1 MKVAILY
8 HHLLDRD
15 GNERTIGGVQTY
27 LFNLAHLC
35 QEMGWEPLLFQ
46 YSNKPF
52 NRLVDDMTVK
62 GIPCANLA
70 YEPAKR
76 ALFQAAASVV
86 DLDKNLLVFGADH
99 GSVRTNNRRCV
110 SIQHG
115 VFWDLPME
123 YLTRKHL
130 FRHGLPATIRKLKF
144 IRDAI
149 RYFENCMNCV
159 CVDYNFLNWYRAVVP
174 YEPRGRIWVIPNFA
188 HVMRPEEITENGRKN
203 DRVRILFARRFCPY
217 RGTRIMADAT
227 KQILSESKNVE
238 FTFAGEGPDEQW
250 LRSLFCQEER
260 VKFIKYFPKE
270 TTSVCSQHDIAVIP
284 SIASEGTSFSVAEAM
299 GAGCAVLATAVGGI
313 TNMIIDGYNGLL
325 VMPNAKSLE
334 TGLLRL
340 VRDCCLRDR
349 LRRRGHETA
358 MSAFCVSKWKVRWRA
373 VLEEMASG

>member
-1 MKVAILY
+1 
-8 HHLLDRD
+8 
-15 GNERTIGGVQTY
+15 
-27 LFNLAHLC
+27 
-35 QEMGWEPLLFQ
+35 MGWEPLLFQ

-52 NRLVDDMTVK
+52 NRLVDDITVK

-76 ALFQAAASVV
+76 ALFQAAASLV

-130 FRHGLPATIRKLKF
+130 FRHGLPATIRKVKF

-188 HVMRPEEITENGRKN
+188 NVLPLEQIAENGN
-203 DRVRILFARRFCPY
+203 PGNRVRILFARRFAPG
-217 RGTRIMADAT
+217 RGTRIMAKVAR
-227 KQILSESKNVE
+227 QVLSGSNNVE

-250 LRSLFCQEER
+250 LRSFFREEDN
-260 VKFIKYFPKE
+260 VKFVRYRPE
-270 TTSVCSQHDIAVIP
+270 EATSVCSQHDISVVP
-284 SIASEGTSFSVAEAM
+284 SIASEGTSLSVAEAM

-340 VRDCCLRDR
+340 LRDPILRDR
-349 LRRRGHETA
+349 LRKRGHETA
-358 MSAFCVSKWKVRWRA
+358 MNAFCVSRWKARWRE
-373 VLEEMASG
+373 VLEEIASS